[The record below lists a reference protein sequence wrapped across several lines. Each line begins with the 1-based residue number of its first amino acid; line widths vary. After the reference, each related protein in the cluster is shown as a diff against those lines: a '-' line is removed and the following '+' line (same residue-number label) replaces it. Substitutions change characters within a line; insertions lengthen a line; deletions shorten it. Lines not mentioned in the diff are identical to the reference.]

1 MPNNIPWA
9 EPDLDGAELDQVVDA
24 FNVDWLTMG
33 PKVKAFERVMTE
45 CVDGVVQALVDIG
58 AELGKTPAQV
68 AFAWI
73 LDHPEI
79 TAAISGPDLPE
90 HIEEVCG
97 AVGWQLDEEAR
108 SKLDEVSR
116 FTPLKSYV

>member
-1 MPNNIPWA
+1 
-9 EPDLDGAELDQVVDA
+9 
-24 FNVDWLTMG
+24 
-33 PKVKAFERVMTE
+33 MTE
-45 CVDGVVQALVDIG
+45 CVDGVVQTLVDIG

-73 LDHPEI
+73 LDHAEI